1 MLKPLFPGWQ
11 LVTLIL
17 CWELIHEKSGGPP
30 PSRISCL
37 EFQNMSDACD
47 FVHLDTAGARFTWT
61 NGCGTRV
68 HVELRLDRSLC
79 NTSWFEA
86 WPYSSCIALPRVVS
100 DHNPLIFSASKLSPS
115 GPKPFRFQSMWLNHP
130 TFRDTIA
137 TCWSSSKFWG
147 CPMYVTVQKLK
158 TLKSCLR
165 NWNKMVFG
173 DVHQNVNKARD
184 TLSAIQ
190 QDIAIHGMTDQK
202 FEDEVDAKF
211 RVLNAVK
218 MQESYWKD
226 RARVKWLTDGDRS
239 TSFFHAYAKVRST
252 SAQMSLIHDGERILF
267 EPSDIAAHVVGF
279 YQNIYS
285 SSSTPRN
292 LDEDAHEITQFR
304 PIALANFL
312 FKIIPK
318 ILASRLS
325 PIVARIISPEQGAF
339 IPGRRIT
346 SCIGTVSKCFN
357 LVDRKAYGGNM
368 GIKVDIAKAFDT
380 LH

>member
-1 MLKPLFPGWQ
+1 
-11 LVTLIL
+11 
-17 CWELIHEKSGGPP
+17 
-30 PSRISCL
+30 
-37 EFQNMSDACD
+37 MSDACD

-100 DHNPLIFSASKLSPS
+100 DHTPLIFSASKLSPS

-130 TFRDTIA
+130 IFRDTVA

-158 TLKSCLR
+158 ALKSCLR

-173 DVHQNVNKARD
+173 DVHQNVNTAREA
-184 TLSAIQ
+184 LSTIQ

-239 TSFFHAYAKVRST
+239 TSFFHAYAKVRSA
-252 SAQMSLIHDGERILF
+252 SA
-267 EPSDIAAHVVGF
+267 
-279 YQNIYS
+279 
-285 SSSTPRN
+285 
-292 LDEDAHEITQFR
+292 
-304 PIALANFL
+304 
-312 FKIIPK
+312 
-318 ILASRLS
+318 
-325 PIVARIISPEQGAF
+325 
-339 IPGRRIT
+339 
-346 SCIGTVSKCFN
+346 
-357 LVDRKAYGGNM
+357 
-368 GIKVDIAKAFDT
+368 
-380 LH
+380 